1 MSGKAA
7 LSNAYFADLQT
18 ALAKAGLCE
27 PVLLIDKT
35 RLNQNIDTLKKL
47 LPRGMAYRI
56 VAKSLPSEKLLIHVA
71 KRARTDRLMSFNA
84 AMVAQLLAR
93 LPHYDQLL
101 GKPVPVAALAT
112 LLAGLKPSQKK
123 ALAQVQWLIDTPQRA
138 QQYGELAKAQK
149 LTLRLN
155 LEIDVGLH
163 RGGMA
168 PGEGLQATLDE
179 ISKTPQLALSGL
191 MGYEPH
197 LTKLPKLEGW
207 PRRAK
212 SATREIY
219 TAAVAQT
226 TQTMGARAVKNMVR
240 NMAGS
245 PTFRLYQDTQ
255 LANEMA
261 AGSTL
266 VKPSDFDMP
275 LLKPFV
281 PAAFIATPALKV
293 EDGVRVPAGEQAGDL
308 LDAVSPGTSVFT
320 HGGYWMASAVYPK
333 GLAPSPLMGR
343 SSNQELLVGPASI
356 GRGKLA
362 VDEFVF
368 LRPHQSEAVFLQFP
382 KLAIYEKGRI
392 VDIWEPLPVSA

>member
-1 MSGKAA
+1 MRGGASLATAYFQSLQGA
-7 LSNAYFADLQT
+7 LSQ
-18 ALAKAGLCE
+18 AGICE

-35 RLNQNIDTLKKL
+35 RLNQNIDTLKGF

-56 VAKSLPSEKLLIHVA
+56 VAKSLPSEKLLLHVA

-93 LPHYDQLL
+93 MPGYDQLL
-101 GKPVPVAALAT
+101 GKPVPVAAMANMVKS
-112 LLAGLKPSQKK
+112 LKPSQKK
-123 ALAQVQWLIDTPQRA
+123 TLSQVQWLIDTPQRA
-138 QQYGELAKAQK
+138 SQYSELARAQK
-149 LTLRLN
+149 LNLRVN

-168 PGEGLQATLDE
+168 PGPALQATLE
-179 ISKTPQLALSGL
+179 TLSQTPQLSLSGL

-197 LTKLPKLEGW
+197 LAKLPKLAGW
-207 PRRAK
+207 PGRAK
-212 SATREIY
+212 SATQKIY
-219 TAAVAQT
+219 GEALAQSGDA
-226 TQTMGARAVKNMVR
+226 MGARHVKSMVR

-245 PTFRLYQDTQ
+245 PTFRMYKDTK
-255 LANEMA
+255 LANELA

-266 VKPSDFDMP
+266 VKPSDFDTP

-293 EDGVRVPAGEQAGDL
+293 ENGVRVPGGEQAGDL
-308 LDAVSPGTSVFT
+308 LEAISPGTSVFT

-343 SSNQELLVGPASI
+343 SSNQELLVGPASLA
-356 GRGKLA
+356 RGKLA

-368 LRPHQSEAVFLQFP
+368 LRPYQSEAVFLQFP
-382 KLAIYEKGRI
+382 KLAIFEKGRI

>member
-138 QQYGELAKAQK
+138 QQYGELA
-149 LTLRLN
+149 
-155 LEIDVGLH
+155 
-163 RGGMA
+163 

-197 LTKLPKLEGW
+197 LTKLPKLAGW

-245 PTFRLYQDTQ
+245 PTFRLYQDMQ

>member
-1 MSGKAA
+1 MSGAA
-7 LSNAYFADLQT
+7 SLSQAYFAGLQA
-18 ALAKAGLCE
+18 ALAKAGICE

-35 RLNQNIDTLKKL
+35 RLNQNIDTLKGF

-56 VAKSLPSEKLLIHVA
+56 VAKSLPSEQLLVHVA

-93 LPHYDQLL
+93 LPDYDQLL
-101 GKPVPVAALAT
+101 GKPVPVAALAQM
-112 LLAGLKPSQKK
+112 LGGLKPSQKK
-123 ALAQVQWLIDTPQRA
+123 ALSNVQWLVDTPERA
-138 QQYGELAKAQK
+138 SQYGALARAQK
-149 LTLRLN
+149 LPLRIN

-168 PGEGLQATLDE
+168 PGEGLQAALDE
-179 ISKTPQLALSGL
+179 IVNTPELSLSGL

-197 LTKLPKLEGW
+197 LAKLPKLAGW
-207 PRRAK
+207 PARAK
-212 SATREIY
+212 TATQKIY
-219 TAAVAQT
+219 AQALAQSTAT
-226 TQTMGARAVKNMVR
+226 LGARHVKTMVR

-245 PTFRLYQDTQ
+245 PTFRLYKDTQ
-255 LANEMA
+255 LANELA

-266 VKPSDFDMP
+266 VKPSDFDTP

-293 EDGVRVPAGEQAGDL
+293 ENGVRVPGGEQAGDL
-308 LDAVSPGTSVFT
+308 LQTISPGTSVFT

-343 SSNQELLVGPASI
+343 SSNQELLVGPAALA
-356 GRGKLA
+356 RGKLA

-382 KLAIYEKGRI
+382 KLAIFEKGRI

>member
-1 MSGKAA
+1 MSLKAP
-7 LSNAYFADLQT
+7 LSNAYFAGLQA
-18 ALAKAGLCE
+18 ALSKAGLCE

-35 RLNQNIDTLKKL
+35 RLNQNIDTLKSF

-56 VAKSLPSEKLLIHVA
+56 VAKSLPSEQLLLHVA
-71 KRARTDRLMSFNA
+71 KRARTNRLMSFNA

-93 LPHYDQLL
+93 MPTYDQLL
-101 GKPVPVAALAT
+101 GKPVPVAALANM
-112 LLAGLKPSQKK
+112 LSSLKPNQKR
-123 ALAQVQWLIDTPQRA
+123 ALSQVQWLVDTPQRA
-138 QQYGELAKAQK
+138 RQYGELASAQK
-149 LTLRLN
+149 LTFRLN

-168 PGEGLQATLDE
+168 PGETLQTALAE
-179 ISKTPQLALSGL
+179 ISQTPHLSLSGL

-197 LTKLPKLEGW
+197 LTKLPKIAGW
-207 PRRAK
+207 PSRAK
-212 SATREIY
+212 SA
-219 TAAVAQT
+219 AQKT
-226 TQTMGARAVKNMVR
+226 YASALAQSAEAMGARHVKSMVR

-245 PTFRLYQDTQ
+245 PTFRLYKDTE
-255 LANEMA
+255 LANELA

-266 VKPSDFDMP
+266 VKPSDFDTP

-293 EDGVRVPAGEQAGDL
+293 ENGVRVPGGEQAGDL
-308 LDAVSPGTSVFT
+308 LEAISPGTSVFT

-382 KLAIYEKGRI
+382 KLAIFEKGRI
-392 VDIWEPLPVSA
+392 VDIWDPLPISA